1 MKNGQSSIQG
11 TSLDFETGY
20 FLNDYEDAVIRFE
33 ELDGQNVWF
42 LKFKGEKEFQVERS
56 HRLVADAILENV
68 TITKEEYDA
77 F

>member
-1 MKNGQSSIQG
+1 MHTISNHSEK
-11 TSLDFETGY
+11 FE
-20 FLNDYEDAVIRFE
+20 FLLNDYEDAVVRFE
-33 ELDGQNVWF
+33 EQDGQNVWY

-68 TITKEEYDA
+68 QITKEEYEA